1 MYTIAVKHSWDMKYD
16 ILSNHIPKFAI
27 QLYEYSNVPSKITKD
42 LCKLI
47 FWGMTSSRHMLICHN
62 RDIHHEGQ

>member
-1 MYTIAVKHSWDMKYD
+1 MTL
-16 ILSNHIPKFAI
+16 LSNHIPTLDI
-27 QLYEYSNVPSKITKD
+27 HLYEYSNVPSKITKD